1 MKIILSPD
9 KYPDTENEKTPHYQ
23 WTNSMVNILF
33 LILAVV
39 LLAVSVFSLYSY
51 LKDIRRTK
59 RVFIKNRR

>member
-1 MKIILSPD
+1 MK
-9 KYPDTENEKTPHYQ
+9 KTPHYQ
-23 WTNSMVNILF
+23 WTNSMVNIIF

>member
-1 MKIILSPD
+1 MKIILSPT
-9 KYPDTENEKTPHYQ
+9 KYPDTENEKTPYYQ
-23 WTNSMVNILF
+23 LINSMVNILF

>member
-1 MKIILSPD
+1 MKIILSPA

>member
-1 MKIILSPD
+1 
-9 KYPDTENEKTPHYQ
+9 
-23 WTNSMVNILF
+23 MVNILF

-59 RVFIKNRR
+59 RVFTKNRR

>member
-1 MKIILSPD
+1 MKIILSPT

-33 LILAVV
+33 LILAAV

>member
-1 MKIILSPD
+1 
-9 KYPDTENEKTPHYQ
+9 
-23 WTNSMVNILF
+23 MVNILF

-59 RVFIKNRR
+59 RVFIKIADKCSASFIIHSAESGTFLRLLS

>member
-1 MKIILSPD
+1 MKIILSPV

-39 LLAVSVFSLYSY
+39 LLAVSVFFLYSY